1 MPIKSILTIADN
13 ETSTDNEKIAH
24 SFLIYLG
31 TFMSIGGIVW
41 GSISL
46 LSGLIYQ
53 ALIPFS
59 YALITAL
66 NFTYLYYSKNF
77 NIAQNLQV
85 FISLMTPF
93 ALQIAL
99 GGFIPS
105 GGVVLWSVLAILGG
119 LTFLEKSVTVRWF
132 IAYILLVAVSGL
144 VDQEIV
150 TFGIDIHNVPIEISI
165 LFFTLNII
173 LISTVIFGLFYYFVH
188 SKEIVQNKLLSLA
201 NTDPLTGLPN
211 RRSFFNQSEME
222 FLRAKRYLGLFSL
235 IMIDIDWFKKIN
247 DTYGHDIGDEVLKKF
262 SELLHEHVREV
273 DVLGRYGGEEFVV
286 LLPNTSISDAQIFV
300 SRIINSTQ
308 NIIMYTGK
316 GTLKFTISAGVTQL
330 QDDDENLS
338 EILKRADSALYKA
351 KESGR
356 NQFQEG

>member
-1 MPIKSILTIADN
+1 MPIKSILTIADS
-13 ETSTDNEKIAH
+13 ETSTDNERIAH

-46 LSGLIYQ
+46 LSGLVYQ
-53 ALIPFS
+53 SLIPFS
-59 YALITAL
+59 YALITVF
-66 NFTYLYYSKNF
+66 NFTYLYNSKNF
-77 NIAQNLQV
+77 KIAQNLQV

-119 LTFLEKSVTVRWF
+119 LTFLETSVTIRWF
-132 IAYILLVAVSGL
+132 VAYILLVAVSGL
-144 VDQEIV
+144 LDQEIDN
-150 TFGIDIHNVPIEISI
+150 FGIDIHNVPIEISI

-173 LISTVIFGLFYYFVH
+173 LISTVIFALFYYFVH

-211 RRSFFNQSEME
+211 RRSFFHQSEME
-222 FLRAKRYLGLFSL
+222 FLRAKRYGGVFSL

-247 DTYGHDIGDEVLKKF
+247 DTYGHDIGDQVLKKF
-262 SELLHEHVREV
+262 SELLTEHVREV

-286 LLPNTSISDAQIFV
+286 LLPNTSIEDAKVFV
-300 SRIINSTQ
+300 NRIIDSAQ
-308 NIIMYTGK
+308 NIVMYTSK

-330 QDDDENLS
+330 LDDDENLS
-338 EILKRADSALYKA
+338 EILKRADGALYQA
-351 KESGR
+351 KEKGR